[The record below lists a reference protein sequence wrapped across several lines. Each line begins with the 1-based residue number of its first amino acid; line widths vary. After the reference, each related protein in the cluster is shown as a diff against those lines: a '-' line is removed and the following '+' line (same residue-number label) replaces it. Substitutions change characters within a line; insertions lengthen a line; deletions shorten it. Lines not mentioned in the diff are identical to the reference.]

1 MPSEPYI
8 RLDNSGNYSNWK
20 VYMKAELI
28 SKDLWDYVDGSI
40 SRPTGTDNSKAVK
53 SFVSKSRMACAV
65 IIKHLDPSQYPHCE
79 SENPIEIWNNL
90 ESIHIARGFGTR
102 QAMMRRFI
110 NLRWTDDTSMEQWI
124 AEVRHQA
131 SQLKQLKA
139 DVTDQWII
147 LVLTNGLPSRFDS
160 FVESLDSVPP
170 DVLTLDYVVGRL
182 LNANTIY
189 STNIKVENN
198 EAAAMSAR
206 LKHWKTAHRGQAKDG
221 DMHMCHNCHGF
232 GHYRKDCPTR
242 RGMAQTAIV
251 ADNADEDSDEL
262 EEFAY

>member
-28 SKDLWDYVDGSI
+28 SKDLWDYVNGST
-40 SRPTGTDNSKAVK
+40 SRPTGSDNSKAVK
-53 SFVSKSRMACAV
+53 SFVNKSRLACAA

-79 SENPIEIWNNL
+79 SENPVEIWNNL
-90 ESIHIARGFGTR
+90 ESIHMARGFGSR

-110 NLRWTDDTSMEQWI
+110 NLRWTDETSMEQWI
-124 AEVRHQA
+124 AEVRHLA

-170 DVLTLDYVVGRL
+170 DMLTLDYVVGRL
-182 LNANTIY
+182 LNASAIY
-189 STNIKVENN
+189 QMNIKVEADRV
-198 EAAAMSAR
+198 EAAMSAR
-206 LKHWKTAHRGQAKDG
+206 LKHWKTAHRGQEVDG
-221 DMHMCHNCHGF
+221 DMHQCHNCRGF
-232 GHYRKDCPTR
+232 GHYRKDCPSR
-242 RGMAQTAIV
+242 RGMAQTAFA
-251 ADNADEDSDEL
+251 ADNVDEDAA
-262 EEFAY
+262 EEFVY